1 MSKFVFKRTDYPTKP
16 GAYIMRDKSQTVI
29 YVGKA
34 ANIQK
39 RLGNYFSRP
48 DTSKTKALVSKIHSI
63 DFIIT
68 KNENE
73 ALILEAN
80 LIKNYLP
87 HYNILLKDAK
97 HFSYLAITDEDFP
110 RLLVARKNSAG
121 NFRIKAKR
129 FFGPYVE
136 ATKRNISS
144 AYLRRLFK
152 LRLCKKLPKKEC
164 LQYHIG
170 NCDGPCIGKISKVDY
185 QKNIEALTRV
195 LEGSRS
201 EKSILKNLEK
211 RMKAAAIEE
220 DYELAAAILGQIEA
234 LNIFFERQS
243 VETQGRFVEDYL
255 FFQRSGNTL
264 FVQELQSRRGII
276 SAGQKHTAKINSQ
289 EGPEIAFILQH
300 YLHLQI
306 PYRVYTNLT
315 PKQTKT
321 LNSALKVRAFQKPS
335 IAKKKILKIAA
346 DSLIPKELETSVL
359 ELKDALNLPKNPIE
373 IETFDISTLFGENSV
388 GSMVRFSNGKPNKTH
403 YRKFKVKS
411 VLGQD
416 DYAGIKE
423 IVSRRYHG
431 LLKNNIALPD
441 LILIDGGPGQL
452 NAALQALEELG
463 LVIPIC
469 SIAKREELIY
479 LPNKTHPVALPKK
492 SKALQLLQKCRDEAH
507 RFAITYHRK
516 KRKLNQEKGR

>member
-16 GAYIMRDKSQTVI
+16 GAYIMRDKSANVI

-34 ANIQK
+34 ANIRS
-39 RLGNYFSRP
+39 RLSNYFSRP
-48 DTSKTKALVSKIHSI
+48 DTSKTAALVSKINSI

-68 KNENE
+68 KNESE

-110 RLLVARKNSAG
+110 RLLIARKNSKG
-121 NFRIKAKR
+121 KFRIKAKR

-136 ATKRNISS
+136 ATKRAIS
-144 AYLRRLFK
+144 AGYLRRLFK
-152 LRLCKKLPKKEC
+152 LRLCKHLPKKEC

-185 QKNIEALTRV
+185 RKNIEALTRV

-201 EKSILKNLEK
+201 EKAILKNLEK
-211 RMKAAAIEE
+211 RMKLAAKKQ
-220 DYELAAAILGQIEA
+220 DYELAAAIRDQIDA
-234 LNIFFERQS
+234 LKIFFERQS
-243 VETQGRFVEDYL
+243 VETPGRYDEDYL

-276 SAGQKHTAKINSQ
+276 SAGQKHSAKINSQ
-289 EGPEIAFILQH
+289 EGPEVAFLLQH
-300 YLHLQI
+300 YLDSPLPQRI
-306 PYRVYTNLT
+306 YTNLT
-315 PKQTKT
+315 AKQMKN
-321 LNSALKVRAFQKPS
+321 LNAALKATSFKKPS
-335 IAKKKILKIAA
+335 IAKQKILKIAA
-346 DSLIPKELETSVL
+346 DSLIPKELAASIL

-373 IETFDISTLFGENSV
+373 IETFDVSTLFGSGTV
-388 GSMVRFSNGKPNKTH
+388 GSMVHFSNAKPNKNH
-403 YRKFKVKS
+403 YRKFKIKKARK
-411 VLGQD
+411 QD
-416 DYAGIKE
+416 DYAGIRE
-423 IVSRRYHG
+423 IVSRRYYG
-431 LLKNNIALPD
+431 LLKKNEPLPD
-441 LILIDGGPGQL
+441 LVLIDGGPGQL
-452 NAALQALEELG
+452 NAAMQALEELEIE
-463 LVIPIC
+463 IPIC

-479 LPNKTHPVALPKK
+479 LPNKTRPVSLPKK
-492 SKALQLLQKCRDEAH
+492 SRALQLLQRCRDEAH

-516 KRKLNQEKGR
+516 RRKMEKGA